1 MQSIKKLDPL
11 TISQIAAGE
20 VIESPAG
27 VVKELVENSLD
38 AGARE
43 IRIFA
48 TDAGYREILITDD
61 GSGISRED
69 LPLVLESFA
78 TSKLE
83 KIHDLG
89 VIKTMGFRGEAL
101 GAIRSVSQVSVE
113 SIRSGESRGA
123 MVQGSGDT
131 ISDIKASQIPR
142 GTRIKVENLF
152 FNVPVRREFASD
164 RKKIRRQ
171 IIEVI
176 TAAALANPGVH
187 FYLDVDQGEV
197 LDFPAVEYRQERL
210 GQAFGSGFL
219 DGLLA
224 LYHEEEIPAWRNTRL
239 HVEGFVSNF
248 DFYRSNPS
256 LIKFFINKRIIHYK
270 KIVGIFRNVYG
281 ELLPPNRFPAGFLF
295 LDMDPQWVDVNIHP
309 QKKEASFRD
318 EGILDA
324 FLRKALRTLI
334 ESPHPIRAKK
344 LARPSRRSEDLA
356 FHPALHPMQSLEF
369 HPSETRPA
377 PERQNPE
384 DNQEMDP
391 LTHALDGKPMNISPP
406 PVSQSYT
413 GVTDTLPPSSD
424 PEPSTVKEIKSGG
437 EFTLPRELHT
447 RLFNTFILG
456 SSEEGIFL
464 IDQHTA
470 HERINY
476 EAFKR
481 KLSRGENL
489 KQMLLAPQP
498 IVLSPADKDL
508 IRSHGEVLGGI
519 GFEWEDMGPAGFVLL
534 SVPHYLSPGE
544 TETAFFHCLR
554 ILKNTGTVTPG
565 DLFDALAK
573 NLSCK
578 ASITAGYDNSLENM
592 KLLLEELRKCDEPHR
607 CPHGRPT
614 VVYLGRED
622 VFHFFKR
629 TDQRFK

>member
-27 VVKELVENSLD
+27 VVKELLENSLD

-61 GSGISRED
+61 GNGISRED

-101 GAIRSVSQVSVE
+101 GAIRSVSHVSVE
-113 SIRSGESRGA
+113 SVRSGESLGG
-123 MVQGSGDT
+123 MVQGFGDT
-131 ISDIKASQIPR
+131 ITEIKTSQIPR
-142 GTRIKVENLF
+142 GTRIRVENLF

-171 IIEVI
+171 IIDVV
-176 TAAALANPGVH
+176 TSAALANPGVH
-187 FYLDVDQGEV
+187 FFLDVDQSEV
-197 LDFPAVEYRQERL
+197 LDFPGVEYRQERL
-210 GQAFGSGFL
+210 EQVYGSGFL
-219 DGLLA
+219 DGLLS
-224 LYHEEEIPAWRNTRL
+224 LYHEEEIPAWRGTRIR
-239 HVEGFVSNF
+239 VEGIVSNF

-256 LIKFFINKRIIHYK
+256 LIKFFINNRIIHYK

-309 QKKEASFRD
+309 QKKEASFQD

-324 FLRKALRTLI
+324 FLRKSLLTLI

-344 LARPSRRSEDLA
+344 LARPSRRSEDLT

-369 HPSETRPA
+369 HPPEPPPA

-384 DNQEMDP
+384 DNQGMDP
-391 LTHALDGKPMNISPP
+391 VNHPLDRKPMNIYPT
-406 PVSQSYT
+406 PVSQSYA
-413 GVTDTLPPSSD
+413 GVTDTLPSSP

-437 EFTLPRELHT
+437 EFLLPREIHT

-489 KQMLLAPQP
+489 RQMLLAPQP
-498 IVLSPADKDL
+498 MVLSPADKDI
-508 IRSHGEVLGGI
+508 IRSNAEMLGHI

-534 SVPHYLSPGE
+534 SVPHYISPGE

-554 ILKNTGTVTPG
+554 ALKNNGTITSG

-578 ASITAGYDNSLENM
+578 ASITAGHDNSLENM
-592 KLLLEELRKCDEPHR
+592 KLLLGELRKCDEPHR